1 MVSGVGLPS
10 SPQSGRLF
18 REGEEEQ
25 KEVFKFGYGVW
36 VVVVYDF
43 NASLQEAEAS
53 MELEASLVYRGGSRI
68 GRAT

>member
-1 MVSGVGLPS
+1 MVSGVSLPS

-18 REGEEEQ
+18 KEEEEEP
-25 KEVFKFGYGVW
+25 KEVFKFGYVVW

-43 NASLQEAEAS
+43 NANLQEAEAS